1 MINFFSLDF
10 SKVKSSNY
18 SYYFN
23 ETSLGTG
30 FLGEQVT
37 LMTVHLW
44 EGGEGGLVSGS
55 GFIFKIFNR
64 HPGERERERGVS
76 GPILG

>member
-44 EGGEGGLVSGS
+44 EGGEGGWFRDLGLFLKYVTDTRG
-55 GFIFKIFNR
+55 G
-64 HPGERERERGVS
+64 ERGVS